1 MARKILVGKIVSN
14 KMQKT
19 VVVEIERRIRHPI
32 YGKIVKKTKRI
43 KADDNGFKVEVGES
57 VKIEQT
63 RPISRDKYFKVI
75 EILEQRTALARKPR
89 PASPRGE
96 PAKGGK

>member
-32 YGKIVKKTKRI
+32 YGKIVKKTKRL
-43 KADDNGFKVEVGES
+43 KADDNGLKLEVGES

-63 RPISRDKYFKVI
+63 KPISRDKYFKVI
-75 EILEQRTALARKPR
+75 EKLEQRTALAGKPR
-89 PASPRGE
+89 LASPRGE
-96 PAKGGK
+96 SAKGGK

>member
-32 YGKIVKKTKRI
+32 YKKIVKKTKRI
-43 KADDNGFKVEVGES
+43 KADDNGFKVEVGKS
-57 VKIEQT
+57 VRIEQT
-63 RPISRDKYFKVI
+63 KPISRDKHFKVV
-75 EILEQRTALARKPR
+75 EVMK
-89 PASPRGE
+89 GE
-96 PAKGGK
+96 TRD

>member
-1 MARKILVGKIVSN
+1 
-14 KMQKT
+14 MQKT

-32 YGKIVKKTKRI
+32 YKKIVKKTRRI

-63 RPISRDKYFKVI
+63 KPISRDKYFKVI
-75 EILEQRTALARKPR
+75 EILKQRTALQRAPQL
-89 PASPRGE
+89 
-96 PAKGGK
+96 AKGDK

>member
-32 YGKIVKKTKRI
+32 YGKIVKKTKRL
-43 KADDNGFKVEVGES
+43 KADDNGFKVKVGES

-63 RPISRDKYFKVI
+63 KPISRDKYFKVI
-75 EILEQRTALARKPR
+75 EILKQRAALQRAPR
-89 PASPRGE
+89 

>member
-32 YGKIVKKTKRI
+32 YGKIVKKTKRL
-43 KADDNGFKVEVGES
+43 KADDNGFKVKVGES

-63 RPISRDKYFKVI
+63 KPISRDKYFKVI
-75 EILEQRTALARKPR
+75 EILKQRVALQRAPR
-89 PASPRGE
+89 

>member
-1 MARKILVGKIVSN
+1 MARKTLVGKIVSN

-32 YGKIVKKTKRI
+32 YGKIVKKTKRL

-57 VKIEQT
+57 VKIEQAK
-63 RPISRDKYFKVI
+63 PISRDKYFKVI
-75 EILEQRTALARKPR
+75 EVLEQ
-89 PASPRGE
+89 
-96 PAKGGK
+96 KGGK